1 MAQWNRSTVDLLSGG
16 LGTAISMVELSAT
29 LDDGLEALRRI
40 DFYTQMADAERALQE
55 DPDGWAAHVAER
67 GEWLNPDLTGR

>member
-1 MAQWNRSTVDLLSGG
+1 
-16 LGTAISMVELSAT
+16 MVELSAT